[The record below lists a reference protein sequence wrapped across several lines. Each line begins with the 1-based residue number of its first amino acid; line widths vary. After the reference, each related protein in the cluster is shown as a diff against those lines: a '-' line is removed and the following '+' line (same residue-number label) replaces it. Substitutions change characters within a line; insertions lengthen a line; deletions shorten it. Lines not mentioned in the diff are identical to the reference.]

1 MVLLPFS
8 AMVIGFALAI
18 VILNHYLAAPA
29 RRTHELIWGVSF
41 ILFGAG
47 AAFELAADLWG
58 WNDWL
63 VRLYYISGAIL
74 AVALLGLGEAILL
87 APRWRTALLVVTGL
101 FSLLTIGAV
110 FMQPINAAELAGS
123 APWKAVGVSGSLP
136 LILAAV
142 SNSLGTLLIVGG
154 ALYSAWI
161 FWRKHIQFHRMIGC
175 VLLAVGTLVVAS
187 GGTVARVFDAHAW
200 LYPPM
205 AVGVAI
211 MFIGY
216 LETTRAVAP
225 AAVPAPN
232 AQPVTPDRSGQ

>member
-1 MVLLPFS
+1 MVLMPFT

-18 VILNHYLAAPA
+18 VILNHYAAAPA
-29 RRTHELIWGVSF
+29 RRTHELIWGLSF

-47 AAFELAADLWG
+47 AAFELAADLAG
-58 WNDWL
+58 WTDLL

-74 AVALLGLGEAILL
+74 AEALLGLGEAILL
-87 APRWRTALLVVTGL
+87 APRWRTALLAVTVL
-101 FSLLTIGAV
+101 FSLLTVGAV
-110 FMQPINAAELAGS
+110 FAQPINAAELTGS

-161 FWRKHIQFHRMIGC
+161 FWRKHIQFHRMVGC
-175 VLLAVGTLVVAS
+175 VLLAVGTLVVAF
-187 GGTVARVFDAHAW
+187 GGTLARVFDAHAW

-211 MFIGY
+211 MFNGY
-216 LETTRAVAP
+216 LETTRAAASSSVKQPNVQP
-225 AAVPAPN
+225 A
-232 AQPVTPDRSGQ
+232 TPEGK

>member
-18 VILNHYLAAPA
+18 VILNHYVAAPA
-29 RRTHELIWGVSF
+29 RRTHELIWGISF

-58 WNDWL
+58 WNDLL

-110 FMQPINAAELAGS
+110 FMQPINAAELSGS

-136 LILAAV
+136 RILAAV
-142 SNSLGTLLIVGG
+142 SNSLGTRLVVGG
-154 ALYSAWI
+154 A
-161 FWRKHIQFHRMIGC
+161 R
-175 VLLAVGTLVVAS
+175 
-187 GGTVARVFDAHAW
+187 D
-200 LYPPM
+200 
-205 AVGVAI
+205 
-211 MFIGY
+211 
-216 LETTRAVAP
+216 
-225 AAVPAPN
+225 
-232 AQPVTPDRSGQ
+232 

>member
-1 MVLLPFS
+1 
-8 AMVIGFALAI
+8 
-18 VILNHYLAAPA
+18 
-29 RRTHELIWGVSF
+29 
-41 ILFGAG
+41 
-47 AAFELAADLWG
+47 
-58 WNDWL
+58 
-63 VRLYYISGAIL
+63 
-74 AVALLGLGEAILL
+74 
-87 APRWRTALLVVTGL
+87 LLVVTVL
-101 FSLLTIGAV
+101 FSLLTLGAV
-110 FMQPINAAELAGS
+110 FMQPINAAELSGS

-142 SNSLGTLLIVGG
+142 SNSVGTLLIVGG

-205 AVGVAI
+205 AGGVAI

-216 LETTRAVAP
+216 LETTRAPAP
-225 AAVPAPN
+225 APVPAPT

>member
-1 MVLLPFS
+1 MVLLPLT

-18 VILNHYLAAPA
+18 VILNHYAAAPA
-29 RRTHELIWGVSF
+29 RRTHELIWGLSF
-41 ILFGAG
+41 VLFGAG
-47 AAFELAADLWG
+47 AAFELAADLGG
-58 WNDWL
+58 WTDLL
-63 VRLYYISGAIL
+63 VRLYYLSGAIL

-87 APRWRTALLVVTGL
+87 APRWRTALLVVTVL
-101 FSLLTIGAV
+101 FSLLTVGAV
-110 FMQPINAAELAGS
+110 FAQPINAAELTGS

-154 ALYSAWI
+154 ALYSAWV
-161 FWRKHIQFHRMIGC
+161 FWRKRIQFHRMVGC
-175 VLLAVGTLVVAS
+175 VLLAVGTLVVAF
-187 GGTVARVFDAHAW
+187 GGTLARVFDAHAW

-225 AAVPAPN
+225 ARVKQPN
-232 AQPVTPDRSGQ
+232 VQPVTPDGK